1 MRTHTIRRHALVTTA
16 AALLCLGACGDDD
29 SDETNDVDSGVG
41 TNASGSGGATSA
53 GDGSQ
58 TGGGRGGDDATGGT
72 NAGTTAGRGGSGSA
86 GSSGRGGNG
95 AGGSGGDGAMPGLMC
110 TEDPPDAPVT
120 CGGVACP
127 MPMGANRC
135 LFPCCVSE
143 DGEQSCGTRS
153 TAMGFASDC
162 AAPPIADDRC
172 PGVESQG
179 RTLVGCCTADNL
191 CGIISTLSNT
201 CITESRFVTLPE
213 DPQRCD
219 SIGEP
224 GEDDAGMEGTQD
236 DAGSE

>member
-16 AALLCLGACGDDD
+16 AALLCLAACGDDD

-41 TNASGSGGATSA
+41 ATPGGSGGATST

-72 NAGTTAGRGGSGSA
+72 NAGTTAGRGGSGNA
-86 GSSGRGGNG
+86 GS
-95 AGGSGGDGAMPGLMC
+95 GGSGGSGGRSPGDAGMPGPMC

-135 LFPCCVSE
+135 LVPCCASE
-143 DGEQSCGTRS
+143 DGDQICGTRS
-153 TAMGFASDC
+153 TAMGFTSDC

-219 SIGEP
+219 SGP
-224 GEDDAGMEGTQD
+224 GEDDAGISED
-236 DAGSE
+236 DGGI